1 MTMGQ
6 LMFVGGAVL
15 LVFAIVLAI
24 IFARKRPQY
33 EPEGVMREIKQGG
46 TQRLRNG
53 YPTEEVTMEETEAL
67 TGTGTEVLP
76 EETECLS
83 TERQGGGT
91 SLLVK

>member
-6 LMFVGGAVL
+6 LMFGGGAVL
-15 LVFAIVLAI
+15 LVLAIVLAI

-53 YPTEEVTMEETEAL
+53 
-67 TGTGTEVLP
+67 
-76 EETECLS
+76 
-83 TERQGGGT
+83 
-91 SLLVK
+91 

>member
-15 LVFAIVLAI
+15 LVLAIVLAI

-53 YPTEEVTMEETEAL
+53 YPTEEGTMEETEAL

-76 EETECLS
+76 EETECLPAG
-83 TERQGGGT
+83 QQGGT